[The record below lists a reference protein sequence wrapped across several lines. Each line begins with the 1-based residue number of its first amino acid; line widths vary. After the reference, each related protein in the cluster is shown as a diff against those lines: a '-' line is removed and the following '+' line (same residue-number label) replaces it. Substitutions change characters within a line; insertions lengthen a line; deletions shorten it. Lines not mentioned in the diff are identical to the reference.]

1 MLITISRQFGA
12 GGSRVAQ
19 LSAEHLGWTVVDN
32 ELIEAVARRAGM
44 TPDEVA
50 RREERTPTFV
60 ERLARALVAAPVEV
74 LTPGIPLENLD
85 EASLVRMTERVVEE
99 IATGGRVVLVGRAAV
114 AVLAS
119 RPEALHVQLVA
130 PRAFRTGIIVEREGV
145 SPERAGELIDQRDE
159 HRRAYHE
166 EFYHRD
172 WSDPAGYHMVLNTA
186 ALGFDGAADVIVA
199 RARAMG
205 W

>member
-19 LSAEHLGWTVVDN
+19 LAAGQLGWTVVDN

-44 TPDEVA
+44 SADEVA
-50 RREERTPTFV
+50 KREERPPSFV

-85 EASLVRMTERVVEE
+85 EASLVRITERVVEE
-99 IATGGRVVLVGRAAV
+99 IAMKGRVVLVGRAAV

-130 PRAFRTGIIVEREGV
+130 PREFRVRVIMEREQIDSGRA
-145 SPERAGELIDQRDE
+145 ERLLDERDE
-159 HRRAYHE
+159 HRRAYHQ

-172 WSDPAGYHMVLNTA
+172 WTDPAGYHMVLNTA
-186 ALGFDGAADVIVA
+186 ALGYDGAADLVVA
-199 RARAMG
+199 RARAVG

>member
-12 GGSRVAQ
+12 GGSAVARMVAGK
-19 LSAEHLGWTVVDN
+19 LDWTVVDN
-32 ELIEAVARRAGM
+32 ELIEAVARQAGM
-44 TPDEVA
+44 APDEVA
-50 RREERTPTFV
+50 RREERPPTFV

-74 LTPGIPLENLD
+74 LTPGIPLENMD
-85 EASLVRMTERVVEE
+85 EASLVRITERVVEE
-99 IATGGRVVLVGRAAV
+99 IATRGRVVLVGRAAV

-130 PRAFRTGIIVEREGV
+130 PREFRTRVIMQREGV
-145 SPERAGELIDQRDE
+145 SAERAGELISQRDE

-172 WSDPAGYHMVLNTA
+172 WTDPAGYHMVLNTG
-186 ALGFDGAADVIVA
+186 ALGYDGAADLILA
-199 RARAMG
+199 RARVLG

>member
-12 GGSRVAQ
+12 GGSAVARLAAGQ
-19 LSAEHLGWTVVDN
+19 LGWTVVDN
-32 ELIEAVARRAGM
+32 ELIEAVARQAGM
-44 TPDEVA
+44 SPDEVA
-50 RREERTPTFV
+50 KREERPPSFV

-74 LTPGIPLENLD
+74 LTPGIPLEDLD
-85 EASLVRMTERVVEE
+85 EASLVRITERVVEE
-99 IATGGRVVLVGRAAV
+99 LATKGRVVLVGRAAV

-119 RPEALHVQLVA
+119 RPEALHVLLVA
-130 PRAFRTGIIVEREGV
+130 PRDFRVRVVMEREHL
-145 SPERAGELIDQRDE
+145 SAERAGELTDERDE

-166 EFYHRD
+166 EFYQRD
-172 WSDPAGYHMVLNTA
+172 WADPAGYHMVLNTA
-186 ALGFDGAADVIVA
+186 ALGYDGAADLIVA